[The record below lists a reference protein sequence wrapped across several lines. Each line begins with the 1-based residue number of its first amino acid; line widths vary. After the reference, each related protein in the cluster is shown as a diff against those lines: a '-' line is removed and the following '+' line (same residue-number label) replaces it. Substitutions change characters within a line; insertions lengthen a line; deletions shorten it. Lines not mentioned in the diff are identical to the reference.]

1 MNATAVYTARSIEYK
16 YTYKTNHSI
25 TNISDKVFTH
35 SSAVYLPSM
44 MLSGIDDKFIFPQLT
59 R

>member
-1 MNATAVYTARSIEYK
+1 MNHDVI
-16 YTYKTNHSI
+16 H
-25 TNISDKVFTH
+25 ISDTILTY
-35 SSAVYLPSM
+35 SSIVYLPFM